1 MASNFTFLKNE
12 WLEIFESARRAEK
25 AARTDYATACFHARR
40 TLETAVNWIYD
51 HDADLTLPYGD
62 SLNDKIQSEEFK
74 KLTGAAFGKAN
85 YVRKIGNQ
93 AVHNTRQINE
103 RDALLAVSELFHFL
117 YWLARTYTQSDVRQF
132 DNLQFDPKIVP
143 ARQVSVSVNTYKK
156 LKEIDERY
164 KAEQEAELLQKQQLA
179 AIPDI
184 DAELQRLRKQITQAK
199 HANQKYP
206 DSHDYSEAETRKNII
221 DLLLAE
227 AGWKIGKDCTFE
239 LEIKGMPNQQNVGFI
254 DYVLWGDD
262 GKPLAVVEAKRASV
276 GAEAGKQQA
285 KLYADC
291 IEAEHQRRPVIFY
304 TNGYEIYIW
313 DDANYP
319 PRQIQGFYTKDELE
333 LMIQRR
339 TSRKKLF
346 GDQTLQKPARSKG
359 ASSDALPP
367 PNDNNNASNNTLTSH
382 AFPDLNQKTSEDT
395 LTSCVFPQG
404 ENALT
409 AGAFPH
415 LNEEIVNRHYQK
427 RAIARVAENFQ
438 DNNARKSLIV
448 MATGA
453 GKTRTV
459 IALCDLLL
467 KANWAKRILFLAD
480 RVALV
485 KQACNNFKKHLPQ
498 TNPVNLVTEKEQI
511 GSRVYVSTYP
521 TMMNQIN
528 QLENGKR
535 RFGVG
540 YFDLIVI
547 DEAHRSVYQKYKAI
561 FDYFDSY
568 LVGLTATPKAEVDRN
583 TYRLFDL
590 QNGLPT
596 DSYELDE
603 AVKDGYL
610 VPSVNISH
618 ATKFIREGIRYSDL
632 SDAEKEQWEEIE
644 WNEEGEIPDEIDSAA
659 LNQWL
664 FNAPTIDAVIAN
676 LMENG
681 VKIDGGDK
689 LAKTI
694 IFAKNHKHAV
704 EIEKRFDT
712 NYLHLKGEFARII
725 DNYATYTEK
734 LIDDFSNPKRLP
746 QIAISVDMLDTG
758 IDIPEICNLVFFKTV
773 RSKTKFLQMI
783 GRGTRLAPN
792 LFGEGKDKE
801 NFYIFDHCQNF
812 EYFNQTIASAE
823 PKNQGSLSSKI
834 FGKRV
839 ELIDSIRKTPERDA
853 DLTNLDDELT
863 EKLHLTV
870 ELINPENFVVRP
882 HLEKVTKFKNK
893 KAWAAIDP
901 DSYVE
906 LVDII
911 AHLPNETIP
920 EEETAKRFDFLI
932 LKTQLA
938 RLQQH
943 KTLPK
948 LKAQIIEIA
957 ELLEQQERIPIV
969 KKEIALIEEIQKEDF
984 WQDITLPMLETV
996 RKRLRELV
1004 QHIERF
1010 RRADIFTDF
1019 EDEFGEAE
1027 IIEMQGTSTGVNL
1040 ALYRRKVEEF
1050 LKTEENSLALQ
1061 KLKRNKPITSADIG
1075 ELERI
1080 LFESG
1085 DFGTR
1090 EDFEKAYGKQERL
1103 GLFIRSLVGL
1113 DRKEAKQAFNEFLDK
1128 QKYNANQIEF
1138 VNLIIDYLTKN
1149 GAMEASQLFE
1159 SPYKNFHSMG
1169 ILGIFPQEAAQI
1181 LGILEEI
1188 KQNAAA

>member
-12 WLEIFESARRAEK
+12 WLEIAESARSAEK
-25 AARTDYATACFHARR
+25 MARTDYATACFHARR

-51 HDADLTLPYGD
+51 HDADLSAPYGD
-62 SLNDKIQSEEFK
+62 SLNDKIQNEDFK
-74 KLTGAAFGKAN
+74 RLTGAALGKAN

-93 AVHNTRQINE
+93 AVHNTRQIGE

-117 YWLARTYTQSDVRQF
+117 YWFARTYTQGDVRQF
-132 DNLQFDPKIVP
+132 DGLQFDTKIVP
-143 ARQVSVSVNTYKK
+143 PRQVSVSANTYKK
-156 LKEIDERY
+156 LKEIDERH
-164 KAEQEAELLQKQQLA
+164 KAAQEAEALKKQQLA
-179 AIPDI
+179 ANPDI
-184 DAELQRLRKQITQAK
+184 DAELQRLRRQITEAK

-227 AGWKIGKDCTFE
+227 AGWTLGKDCTFE

-262 GKPLAVVEAKRASV
+262 GKPLAVVEAKRTSK

-291 IEAEHQRRPVIFY
+291 VEAEHQRRPVIFY

-339 TSRKKLF
+339 ASRRKL
-346 GDQTLQKPARSKG
+346 A
-359 ASSDALPP
+359 A
-367 PNDNNNASNNTLTSH
+367 
-382 AFPDLNQKTSEDT
+382 
-395 LTSCVFPQG
+395 
-404 ENALT
+404 ENI
-409 AGAFPH
+409 
-415 LNEEIVNRHYQK
+415 EEGIVNRHYQK

-438 DNNARKSLIV
+438 NNNARKSLIV

-459 IALCDLLL
+459 IALCDLLM
-467 KANWAKRILFLAD
+467 KAGWAKRILFLAD

-485 KQACNNFKKHLPQ
+485 KQACNNFKKFLPQ
-498 TNPVNLVTEKEQI
+498 TNPVNLVTEKEQT

-603 AVKDGYL
+603 AVRDGYL
-610 VPSVNISH
+610 VPSVNVSH
-618 ATKFIREGIRYSDL
+618 ATKFIREGIKYSDL

-664 FNAPTIDAVIAN
+664 FNEDTIDKVIAN

-681 VKIDGGDK
+681 VKIEGGDK

-694 IFAKNHKHAV
+694 IFAKNHKHAL
-704 EIEKRFDT
+704 EIEKRFDA

-758 IDIPEICNLVFFKTV
+758 IDVPEICNLVFFKTV

-783 GRGTRLAPN
+783 GRGTRLSPN
-792 LFGEGKDKE
+792 LFGEGKHKK

-823 PKNQGSLSSKI
+823 PKSQGSLSSRI

-853 DLTNLDDELT
+853 DLTVLDDELT

-870 ELINPENFVVRP
+870 ELINPDNFVVRP
-882 HLEKVTKFKNK
+882 HLEKVTKFKNI
-893 KAWAAIDP
+893 KAWEAIDP

-938 RLQQH
+938 ALQHH
-943 KTLPK
+943 KSLPK
-948 LKAQIIEIA
+948 LRAQIIEIA
-957 ELLEQQERIPIV
+957 ELLEQQERIPVV
-969 KKEIALIEEIQKEDF
+969 KKEIALIEEMQKEDF

-1004 QHIERF
+1004 RHIERF

-1019 EDEFGEAE
+1019 EDELGEAQL
-1027 IIEMQGTSTGVNL
+1027 IEMQGTSTGVNL
-1040 ALYRRKVEEF
+1040 ALYRKKVEEF

-1061 KLKRNKPITSADIG
+1061 KLKRNKPITPADIR

-1128 QKYNANQIEF
+1128 QKYNADQIEF

-1169 ILGIFPQEAAQI
+1169 ILGVFPQEATQI

>member
-12 WLEIFESARRAEK
+12 WLEIAESARSAEK
-25 AARTDYATACFHARR
+25 MARTDYATACFHARR
-40 TLETAVNWIYD
+40 TLETAVNWVYD
-51 HDADLTLPYGD
+51 HDQDLNVPYSD
-62 SLNDKIQSEEFK
+62 SLNDKIQNDDFK
-74 KLTGAAFGKAN
+74 RLTGAAFGKAN
-85 YVRKIGNQ
+85 YVRRIGNQ
-93 AVHNTRQINE
+93 AVHNTRRIEE
-103 RDALLAVSELFHFL
+103 RDAVLAVSELFHFL
-117 YWLARTYTQSDVRQF
+117 YWFARTYTQGDVRQF
-132 DNLQFDPKIVP
+132 DGLQFDQKLVP
-143 ARQVSVSVNTYKK
+143 PRQVSVSVNTYKK
-156 LKEIDERY
+156 LREIDERY
-164 KAEQEAELLQKQQLA
+164 KAEQEAENAAKQQLA
-179 AIPDI
+179 ASPDI

-227 AGWKIGKDCTFE
+227 AGWKTGKDCTFE
-239 LEIKGMPNQQNVGFI
+239 LEVKGMPNAHDVGYI

-262 GKPLAVVEAKRASV
+262 GKPLAVVEAKRTSV
-276 GAEAGKQQA
+276 GAESGKQQA

-291 IEAEHQRRPVIFY
+291 VEAEHQRRPVIFY

-313 DDANYP
+313 DDLNYP
-319 PRQIQGFYTKDELE
+319 PRQVQGFYTKDELE

-339 TSRKKLF
+339 TSRQML
-346 GDQTLQKPARSKG
+346 A
-359 ASSDALPP
+359 A
-367 PNDNNNASNNTLTSH
+367 
-382 AFPDLNQKTSEDT
+382 
-395 LTSCVFPQG
+395 
-404 ENALT
+404 ENIDE
-409 AGAFPH
+409 
-415 LNEEIVNRHYQK
+415 NIVNRHYQK

-438 DNNARKSLIV
+438 KNNARKSLIV

-459 IALCDLLL
+459 IALCDLLM
-467 KANWAKRILFLAD
+467 KAGWAKRILFLAD
-480 RVALV
+480 RRALV
-485 KQACNNFKKHLPQ
+485 TQACNNFKKHLPQ
-498 TNPVNLVTEKEQI
+498 TNPVNLVTEKEQT

-596 DSYELDE
+596 DSYELEE

-618 ATKFIREGIRYSDL
+618 ATKFIREGIRYESL
-632 SDAEKEQWEEIE
+632 SDEEKEQWEEIE

-664 FNAPTIDAVIAN
+664 FNEDTIDLVIAN

-681 VKIDGGDK
+681 IKIQGGDR

-704 EIEKRFDT
+704 EIEKRFDA
-712 NYLHLKGEFARII
+712 NYLNLKGEFARII
-725 DNYATYTEK
+725 DNYGGTYAHT
-734 LIDDFSNPKRLP
+734 LLDNFSSPKKMP

-758 IDIPEICNLVFFKTV
+758 IDVPEICNLVFFKTV

-792 LFGEGKDKE
+792 LFGEGKNKE

-812 EYFNQTIASAE
+812 EYFNQTTAPAE
-823 PKNQGSLSSKI
+823 PKSQGSLSSKI

-839 ELIDSIRKTPERDA
+839 ELIDSIRKTPEREA
-853 DLTNLDDELT
+853 DLTALDGELT

-870 ELINPENFVVRP
+870 GLINPDNFVVRP
-882 HLEKVTKFKNK
+882 HLKKVTKFKNI
-893 KAWAAIDP
+893 KAWEAIDS

-911 AHLPNETIP
+911 AHLPNESVP

-938 RLQQH
+938 ALQHH

-948 LKAQIIEIA
+948 LKEQIIEIA
-957 ELLEQQERIPIV
+957 ELLEQQERIPVV
-969 KKEIALIEEIQKEDF
+969 KKEIALIQEMQKEDF

-1019 EDEFGEAE
+1019 EDELGEAE

-1050 LKTEENSLALQ
+1050 LKDEENSLALQ

-1090 EDFEKAYGKQERL
+1090 EDFEKAYGKQQNL

-1128 QKYNANQIEF
+1128 KKYNANQIEF
-1138 VNLIIDYLTKN
+1138 VNLIVDYLTKN

-1169 ILGIFPQEAAQI
+1169 ILGIFPQEATQI